1 MQYDIILVSGDL
13 YFDYPMSGTAIIRRL
28 LEDKGYSVAV
38 IDMPDIKKKESFTKY
53 GEPKLFFAVSS
64 GSMDSMLSNYTP
76 MKRRR
81 TNAWLPDRAV
91 IVYCNK
97 LREHFKGCKLVIAGV
112 EAAARRLAHYDYM
125 DNKVRRSILL
135 DSRAEILAY
144 GMAERQILEI
154 AERFKDGKE
163 NSGGIDLKGIRG
175 TAIIEKTLD
184 YYDSEETVVL
194 PGFDEVSAQT
204 TKSKENFSHSFML
217 QYSNKDPFS
226 AKTLA
231 EPYPNCFVVQNPPA
245 LPLTTEELDY
255 VYSLP
260 FTRVLPQKF
269 KNDEM
274 MKSLQFSVATHRGCF
289 GGCSFCSIGFLH
301 GKIIQSRSEESILNE
316 IRMLTKHKDFKG
328 IIYDLGGP
336 SANMYGMRCRLAK
349 GNDKIAFRSIKDGK
363 TREMMFNAKL
373 ACRKECLPG
382 PCSNLDSSPVR
393 LTALMKHARKIP
405 GVKKV
410 FVHSGVRYDLISI
423 DREGEQ
429 YLEELLGYHISGQ
442 LKVAPEHVDEQVLK
456 LMNKPGIKSFED
468 FKRRYE
474 LMNFRLGLKQYL
486 VPYLVIAHP
495 GSGMKE
501 AKELADYIKH
511 NHIAVEQ
518 VQVFT
523 PTPMSMSTCMY
534 YTGIDP
540 KTKERVY
547 IPYSYN
553 EKKEQKRL
561 LPGMQ
566 KMQERDD

>member
-38 IDMPDIKKKESFTKY
+38 IDMPDIKKKESFTRF

-112 EAAARRLAHYDYM
+112 EAAGRRLAHYDYM

-154 AERFKDGKE
+154 AQRFKDGK
-163 NSGGIDLKGIRG
+163 SLKGIRG
-175 TAIIEKTLD
+175 TTIVEKNIGS
-184 YYDSEETVVL
+184 YDPKSLVVL
-194 PGFDEVSAQT
+194 PGFEEVSKNKPKFA
-204 TKSKENFSHSFML
+204 ESFML

-231 EPYPNCFVVQNPPA
+231 EPYADNYVMQNPPA

-255 VYSLP
+255 VYGLP

-274 MKSLQFSVATHRGCF
+274 MKSLQFSVVTHRGCF

-316 IRMLTKHKDFKG
+316 IKMLIRHKDFKG

-336 SANMYGMRCRLAK
+336 SANMYGMHCRLSK
-349 GNDKIAFRSIKDGK
+349 GNDKIAYRSIKDGK

-382 PCSNLDSSPVR
+382 PCPNLNANPVR
-393 LTALMKHARKIP
+393 LTALMKQARKIP

-410 FVHSGVRYDLISI
+410 FVHSGVRYDLIGI

-429 YLEELLGYHISGQ
+429 YLEELLGHHVSGQ

-456 LMNKPGIKSFED
+456 LMNKPSIKSFED

-495 GSGMKE
+495 GSGMRE

-511 NHIAVEQ
+511 NHIAIEQ

-540 KTKERVY
+540 KTNERVY

-561 LPGMQ
+561 LPGMRG
-566 KMQERDD
+566 KEE